1 MHPMFEDRDGSGG
14 SSEPAAAGV
23 IRPRWD
29 TQENQV
35 TLHRRGWASYVGRTG
50 NFRCVAERLEWDYG
64 TFTVYEAREV
74 RLSQIAALTLLQGGS
89 LVDIFDGSFALTPGA
104 GGKAKPMLLA
114 GADPPSLVRPM
125 PTIAKVA
132 LVSVVSLTDDGIE
145 LHVLRAKLFH
155 DLVAHNL
162 FRPGVT

>member
-1 MHPMFEDRDGSGG
+1 MLENRDGRGG
-14 SSEPAAAGV
+14 GAESAAAGV

-35 TLHRRGWASYVGRTG
+35 TLYRRGWASHVGRTSH
-50 NFRCVAERLEWDYG
+50 FQCVAERLEWDYG

-89 LVDIFDGSFALTPGA
+89 LVDVFDGSFAMTPGA

-114 GADPPSLVRPM
+114 GSDPPNLLRTM
-125 PTIAKVA
+125 PSIAKVA
-132 LVSVVSLTDDGIE
+132 LVSVVNLADEGIE

-155 DLVAHNL
+155 NLVAHNL
-162 FRPGVT
+162 FRPGVS